1 MKADLNKRRGVR
13 FIMLASSSVPHRL
26 PSSLA
31 PGIQDETS
39 RDLSGG

>member
-1 MKADLNKRRGVR
+1 MKAVLCKRCGVR
-13 FIMLASSSVPHRL
+13 FIVLAGSLVPHRL